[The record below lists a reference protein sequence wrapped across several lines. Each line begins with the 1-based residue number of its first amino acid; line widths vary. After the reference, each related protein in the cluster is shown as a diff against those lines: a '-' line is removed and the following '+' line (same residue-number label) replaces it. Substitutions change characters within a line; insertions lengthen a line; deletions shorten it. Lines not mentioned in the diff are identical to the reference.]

1 METGRKKL
9 ERIEGRMQNI
19 VSVADSISR
28 NWKQLFMHCISSDL
42 FHQCF

>member
-28 NWKQLFMHCISSDL
+28 N
-42 FHQCF
+42 